1 MSDTAVF
8 PLRGEM
14 VQIGSSFS
22 GSKIKW
28 RVGQGRQASYLSR
41 CVDGRGSMSKIG
53 CFLGVWKNVENGC
66 GYVADHGQLPTT
78 IIHFISN
85 ISNSY
90 THQGNLP
97 FSTT

>member
-28 RVGQGRQASYLSR
+28 QGRQASYLSR
-41 CVDGRGSMSKIG
+41 CVDGRGPMSKIG
-53 CFLGVWKNVENGC
+53 YFLGVWKNVENGC
-66 GYVADHGQLPTT
+66 G
-78 IIHFISN
+78 
-85 ISNSY
+85 
-90 THQGNLP
+90 
-97 FSTT
+97 